1 MDYIIY
7 YGIGFLALIIT
18 VGARS
23 FIQASYRKYLKVQVK
38 KNISGAEAAR
48 EILNKNGLKNIYV
61 VETSGTLTDHYD
73 PERQVIRLSKDIY
86 DTSTVSAIAVASHE
100 CGHALQDK
108 NNYALM
114 RIRSSLV
121 PFVNLS
127 TKIGYV
133 ILLIGLIASITD
145 LIWVGIG
152 LEAVILLFHLITL
165 PVEIDASMRAIRE
178 IEKNKLLNSEELQ
191 YAKTVL
197 VAAALTY
204 VASVATAVLEILRL
218 IIIYGNRNRD

>member
-108 NNYALM
+108 DNYAFM

>member
-108 NNYALM
+108 DNYAFM

-133 ILLIGLIASITD
+133 ILLIGIIASVTD

>member
-133 ILLIGLIASITD
+133 ILLIGLIASVTD